1 MTVVNRELASQLQR
15 WMGKNKVLL
24 VFGTRRV
31 GKTVLIH
38 KLAERQ
44 AEHALVLNGEDFDVQ
59 ALLARRAASH
69 YRQLVGQKKLII
81 IDEAQAIP
89 DIGLILKLL
98 IDSLPHITVIA
109 SGSSAFDLGNK
120 TGEPLTGRSL
130 RFQLHPFNTH
140 ELRQHFGYAH
150 EKINLRDRLVF
161 GQYPEVVM
169 APDYTDKEIYLNN
182 LIQSYLL
189 KDILL
194 YEGIKNA
201 NKLAALL
208 RLIAYQVGSEVSYQE
223 LGSQLGLSRITV
235 ENYLD
240 LLSKVFIIFKLPA
253 YSTNPRKEISKGA
266 KWYFYDNG
274 VRNAL
279 IGDYRD
285 LSLRNDSGPLW
296 ENYVISE
303 FMKKQELVAPAV
315 NSLFFWRN
323 YNQQEVD
330 LLEVKNGQIRA
341 FEMKFN
347 AHKKPRFPAGFRA
360 SYPAADLLQID
371 PDSFFDIFEEA

>member
-223 LGSQLGLSRITV
+223 LGSQLSLSRITV

-303 FMKKQELVAPAV
+303 FMKKQELAAPAV